1 MSNNKIVTVDNL
13 TCIFDPKTENEVVAI
28 NNFSYQ
34 FEKNKIHFIIGNSG
48 SGKSTLVLHFN
59 GLLKSK
65 KGNINIDD
73 FKIEEKKRK
82 IKNIKELRK
91 KISLVFQYPEYQL
104 FKDTIEKDIYFG
116 PKSLKIQ
123 NDLYLKLNK
132 KNVLKLLLSNKSK
145 YEINNLINSLDELD
159 SNIKKIKFK
168 KDEAICFLN
177 NKKIKVK
184 YKAISKNEILKS
196 IAKENLE
203 RMGMDE
209 SFLKKSPFG
218 LSGGQKRRVAIAGI
232 LAINPK
238 ILVFDEPTA
247 GLDPDGISEMMEI
260 IKSEKNKGKTIFV
273 ITHSM
278 DEVLE
283 IADNVIVMEN
293 GKVLTHGTPY
303 EIFKNN
309 EIYTKTKITPPKV
322 IDTIIKLEE
331 QNKKFSILWDKKP
344 KTCEELASE
353 INKILINKKRR

>member
-1 MSNNKIVTVDNL
+1 MSDNKIVTVNGL
-13 TCIFDPKTENEVVAI
+13 TCIFDQKTENEVVAI
-28 NNFSYQ
+28 NNFSYK

-65 KGNINIDD
+65 KGNLNIDG
-73 FKIEEKKRK
+73 FEIKESKKK

-123 NDLYLKLNK
+123 DNLYLDINLEKVCEIILN
-132 KNVLKLLLSNKSK
+132 NKSK
-145 YEINNLINSLDELD
+145 YKINEEIKTLDELKKVIQ
-159 SNIKKIKFK
+159 NVKIKKDKSI
-168 KDEAICFLN
+168 ITIN
-177 NKKIKVK
+177 NKKIIIE
-184 YKAISKNEILKS
+184 YKAITKNEILS
-196 IAKENLE
+196 MIAKDNLE
-203 RMGMDE
+203 RMGLDE
-209 SFLKKSPFG
+209 SFLKRSPFG

-232 LAINPK
+232 LAINPN

-247 GLDPDGISEMMEI
+247 GLDPEGINEMMDI
-260 IKSEKNKGKTIFV
+260 IKTEKEKGKTVFV

-293 GKVLTHGTPY
+293 GNVMFEGNPY
-303 EIFKNN
+303 EVFKNKD
-309 EIYTKTKITPPKV
+309 IYTRTKIAPPKV
-322 IDTIIKLEE
+322 IETIIKLEE
-331 QNKKFSILWDKKP
+331 NNKKFSKLWDKKP
-344 KTCEELASE
+344 KTCEELAKE
-353 INKILINKKRR
+353 INEIIKTKKKG